1 MDAKLSTIY
10 YSPQGYW
17 KDIAA
22 IKTLAAAAKVSKMG
36 QKMADTP
43 SPSANLFSCRKT
55 HCSPQIRCA
64 HAKRSSPGRSS
75 FSSARQ
81 GGAWPEPKNIQIRFD
96 RRRCG
101 QPFQRG
107 GTVDLQR
114 IGWGVKRCSEN
125 LQTLAFEM
133 ARAFA
138 SGSWTRIRGCCHQ
151 GERKTRIKHSR
162 QAGGYSPRP
171 GHRRKIQPHPCCAPL
186 RAPVCSRNKAVRG
199 PKIFRMGGA
208 TSRCGPTLNCEVTQL
223 TGKKP
228 GEAIKECRLFQACD
242 SLRQTCWRAWKVDPL
257 LGGCSLSLP
266 TWWAWG
272 RKGKSHRSDLKVYD
286 IEKTITNPKWTDF
299 ALFAERPQAWLC
311 LRGSSCRACRHWAA
325 VSLMA
330 SPTAPATTSSPE
342 CETLSAPCGCRH
354 PEPSVSRSMR
364 SAPAFFAHRCTSLL
378 CSFSSLC
385 LWRYLRSLR
394 VLRCTGLSAI
404 CFVVFASLL
413 MTLPSC
419 LFRPLR
425 NNTCCTRQSC

>member
-1 MDAKLSTIY
+1 MCPRQTQFTRQTSFFFLTTPWGMAGTEKHTNTIWPSPMWPAVSKRLNSWPRKNRLRYQALFRKFTNAGLWNSHSFCKWTMDANSRVV
-10 YSPQGYW
+10 SP
-17 KDIAA
+17 KR
-22 IKTLAAAAKVSKMG
+22 S
-36 QKMADTP
+36 
-43 SPSANLFSCRKT
+43 KT
-55 HCSPQIRCA
+55 H
-64 HAKRSSPGRSS
+64 
-75 FSSARQ
+75 
-81 GGAWPEPKNIQIRFD
+81 
-96 RRRCG
+96 
-101 QPFQRG
+101 
-107 GTVDLQR
+107 
-114 IGWGVKRCSEN
+114 
-125 LQTLAFEM
+125 
-133 ARAFA
+133 
-138 SGSWTRIRGCCHQ
+138 
-151 GERKTRIKHSR
+151 IKHSR
-162 QAGGYSPRP
+162 REGGYSPRP

-186 RAPVCSRNKAVRG
+186 RAPVCSRNEAVRG

-257 LGGCSLSLP
+257 FGGCSLSLP

-342 CETLSAPCGCRH
+342 CETLSAQCGCRP
-354 PEPSVSRSMR
+354 PEPSVSRSAR

-385 LWRYLRSLR
+385 LWRYLRSLPA
-394 VLRCTGLSAI
+394 LRCTGLSAI

-413 MTLPSC
+413 MTLSSC